1 MSAAL
6 GISLLGLLTIV
17 ALILLNAYFV
27 ATEFALVA
35 VRKTQVELWVQE
47 GRHGARATAA
57 AIAGLDD
64 AIAATQLGIT
74 LASIG
79 LGFVGE
85 PALARLVEPLL
96 SSFGVESAAAVHS
109 IAIALAF
116 SVITF
121 LHVVVGEL
129 APKAIALD
137 RPGPVALACAQPLL
151 IFGRVF
157 RPVLRVMNGAGNAL
171 VRLLGVKT
179 LGHAHAVHSPEELSL
194 LVSESRAAGAIR
206 PYTGRIL
213 GNVFRVSRRR
223 VRDVMVPRE
232 KVLAVDRRVPLD
244 ELIELLRETGF
255 TRLPVHDGSLDRV
268 VGILHS
274 KDLFHVIAQER
285 VVILEDTIRPV
296 AVMPPDLPILD
307 ALRQFRRGR
316 RHLALV
322 REGDGPLLGLC
333 TLEDVLEEIVGQ
345 IEDEHDVPTPA
356 GSE

>member
-1 MSAAL
+1 MSLDL
-6 GISLLGLLTIV
+6 GISLLGLLTIA

-35 VRKTQVELWVQE
+35 VRRTQVELWVQA
-47 GRHGARATAA
+47 GRRGARATAH
-57 AIAGLDD
+57 AITNLDD

-85 PALARLVEPLL
+85 PALARLVQPVLA
-96 SSFGVESAAAVHS
+96 SFGNTSTAAAHS
-109 IAIALAF
+109 LAIVLAF
-116 SVITF
+116 SAITF

-171 VRLLGVKT
+171 VRMLGVKT
-179 LGHAHAVHSPEELSL
+179 LGHGHAVHSPEELSL

-213 GNVFRVSRRR
+213 GNVFRISRRM
-223 VRDVMVPRE
+223 VRDVMIPRE
-232 KVLAVDRRVPLD
+232 RVLAVDRRVPLD
-244 ELIELLRETGF
+244 TLVELLRETGY
-255 TRLPVHDGSLDRV
+255 TRVPVYDGSPERV

-274 KDLFHVIAQER
+274 KDLFHVMAQEH
-285 VVILEDTIRPV
+285 VVILEDTIRP
-296 AVMPPDLPILD
+296 AFTLAPDLPILD

-322 REGDGPLLGLC
+322 RDGDGPLLGIC
-333 TLEDVLEEIVGQ
+333 TLEDVLEEIVGK
-345 IEDEHDVPTPA
+345 IEDEHDDPTPA

>member
-1 MSAAL
+1 
-6 GISLLGLLTIV
+6 
-17 ALILLNAYFV
+17 
-27 ATEFALVA
+27 

-47 GRHGARATAA
+47 GRHGARATAH
-57 AIAGLDD
+57 AIANLDD

-96 SSFGVESAAAVHS
+96 SSVGVESRAAVHS
-109 IAIALAF
+109 IGIAIAF
-116 SVITF
+116 SSITF

-151 IFGRVF
+151 LFGRVF
-157 RPVLRVMNGAGNAL
+157 RPVLRVMNGTGNAL
-171 VRLLGVKT
+171 VHMLGVKT
-179 LGHAHAVHSPEELSL
+179 LGQAHAVHSPEELSL

-213 GNVFRVSRRR
+213 GNVFRISRRT

-232 KVLAVDRRVPLD
+232 RVLAVDRRIALE
-244 ELIELLRETGF
+244 ELIELLRETGY
-255 TRLPVHDGSLDRV
+255 TRIPVYDGNPDRV
-268 VGILHS
+268 VGLMHS
-274 KDLFHVIAQER
+274 KDLFHVMAQER
-285 VVILEDTIRPV
+285 VVILADTIRPV
-296 AVMPPDLPILD
+296 AVLSPDLPILD

-316 RHLALV
+316 IHLALV
-322 REGDGPLLGLC
+322 REGEGPVLGIC
-333 TLEDVLEEIVGQ
+333 TLEDVLEEIVGK